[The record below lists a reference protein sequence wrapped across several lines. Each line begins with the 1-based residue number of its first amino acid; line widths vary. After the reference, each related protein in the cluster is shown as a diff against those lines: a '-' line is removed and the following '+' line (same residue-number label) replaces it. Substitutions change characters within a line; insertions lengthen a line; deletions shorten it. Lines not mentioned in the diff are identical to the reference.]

1 MRANLQVLRV
11 LLFARILMLP
21 ASGFFIGSPPAF
33 SQNTDKTSATPAEKK
48 LPFRLKVSGNLVVM
62 RVVVRDGEGKPVAG
76 LQKEDFQVFDRGK
89 EQSITQFDVEA
100 ASPSPS
106 TSTSAPIRERA
117 GQSPAAAAPDNFL
130 ALYFDDLDTP
140 DADMIY
146 VRTAADRFLAASLQ
160 PKDRVAIFSSAQML
174 SDFTADPKQIHD
186 ALAKLR
192 TSARSTMRIH
202 DCPDLSDY
210 QALQITEQENAA
222 YSDAWQKAL
231 EEAVTRCHMQNM
243 GGGGQASE
251 ADVPQQ
257 GASSSPPLADSP
269 LATTIRSMARNI
281 VFQSDI
287 QARSNLSALERV
299 VDYLSQMPG
308 QHTLILVSPGFLS
321 EDEQFSLDRLI
332 DHALRS
338 HVVISSLDPRG
349 LALMVSGDV
358 SQQYI
363 FGHPGTAE
371 RLDTQRELVATSV
384 LSEIAQSTGGE
395 YFHNNNDLKAGFGAL
410 AGSPVYYLL
419 SFAPTR
425 LKQDGGF
432 HALKVKLAESKKG
445 FNVQTRRGYFA
456 PKNEADAEAE
466 AKRQAASEVEAQ
478 SQEQIREAM
487 FAKTDSQQF
496 QVGLG
501 GKLSEAPGGMR
512 ELSIFTHL
520 DAKPLH
526 FQKEGNHNLNTVTFV
541 FAVFDQKDDLVMAQR
556 RVAHLS
562 LLDGDLPG
570 LFKDG
575 VNASAKLELKPG
587 VYRIREVVTDSVD
600 HHLTTHS
607 TAIKIP

>member
-1 MRANLQVLRV
+1 
-11 LLFARILMLP
+11 
-21 ASGFFIGSPPAF
+21 
-33 SQNTDKTSATPAEKK
+33 
-48 LPFRLKVSGNLVVM
+48 
-62 RVVVRDGEGKPVAG
+62 
-76 LQKEDFQVFDRGK
+76 
-89 EQSITQFDVEA
+89 
-100 ASPSPS
+100 
-106 TSTSAPIRERA
+106 
-117 GQSPAAAAPDNFL
+117 
-130 ALYFDDLDTP
+130 
-140 DADMIY
+140 
-146 VRTAADRFLAASLQ
+146 
-160 PKDRVAIFSSAQML
+160 ML
-174 SDFTADPKQIHD
+174 SDFTTDPKQIHD

-192 TSARSTMRIH
+192 TSGRSTMRMH

-210 QALQITEQENAA
+210 QALQITEQENPA

-231 EEAVTRCHMQNM
+231 EEAVTRCHMQDM

-257 GASSSPPLADSP
+257 GTSSSPPLADSQ
-269 LATTIRSMARNI
+269 LANTIRSMARNI
-281 VFQSDI
+281 VFQADM
-287 QARSNLSALERV
+287 QARSNLLELERV

-308 QHTLILVSPGFLS
+308 RRTLILVSPGFLS
-321 EDEQFSLDRLI
+321 ESEQFSLDRLI
-332 DHALRS
+332 DRALRS
-338 HVVISSLDPRG
+338 QVVVSSLDPRG

-371 RLDTQRELVATSV
+371 RLETQRELAATSV
-384 LSEIAQSTGGE
+384 LADIAQSTGGE
-395 YFHNNNDLKAGFGAL
+395 FFHNNNDLKAGFAAL

-419 SFAPTR
+419 GFVPSG

-456 PKNEADAEAE
+456 PKNEAEAEAE
-466 AKRQAASEVEAQ
+466 AKRQAASEIEAQ

>member
-33 SQNTDKTSATPAEKK
+33 SQKTDKTSAAAAEKK
-48 LPFRLKVSGNLVVM
+48 PPFQLKVNSNLVVM
-62 RVVVRDGEGKPVAG
+62 RVVVRDAEGKPVAG
-76 LQKEDFQVFDRGK
+76 LQKEDFQVLDRGK
-89 EQSITQFDVEA
+89 EQSITQFDVET

-106 TSTSAPIRERA
+106 TSTSAPIAGQA
-117 GQSPAAAAPDNFL
+117 GQSPAPGAPDNFL
-130 ALYFDDLDTP
+130 ALYFDDLDTT

-146 VRTAADRFLAASLQ
+146 VRNAADRFLAANLQ
-160 PKDRVAIFSSAQML
+160 PKDRVAIFNSAKML
-174 SDFTADPKQIHD
+174 SDFTTDPKQIHD

-192 TSARSTMRIH
+192 TSGRSTMRIH

-210 QALQITEQENAA
+210 QALQITEQENPA

-231 EEAVTRCHMQNM
+231 EEAVTRCHMG

-257 GASSSPPLADSP
+257 GASSSTPLGDSP
-269 LATTIRSMARNI
+269 LAITIRSMARNI
-281 VFQSDI
+281 VFQADI
-287 QARSNLSALERV
+287 QARSNLLELERV

-308 QHTLILVSPGFLS
+308 RRTLILVSPGFLS
-321 EDEQFSLDRLI
+321 ESEQFSLDRLI

-338 HVVISSLDPRG
+338 QVVISSLDPRG

-371 RLDTQRELVATSV
+371 RLETQRELVATSV
-384 LSEIAQSTGGE
+384 LADIAQSTGGE
-395 YFHNNNDLKAGFGAL
+395 FFHNNNDLKAGFGAL

-419 SFAPTR
+419 GFVPSA
-425 LKQDGGF
+425 LKEDGGF

-456 PKNEADAEAE
+456 PKNEAEAEAE
-466 AKRQAASEVEAQ
+466 AKREAASEIEAQ

-541 FAVFDQKDDLVMAQR
+541 FAVFDQKDDLVMAQQ

-575 VNASAKLELKPG
+575 VNASAKLDLKPG
-587 VYRIREVVTDSVD
+587 IYRIREVVTDSVD